1 MKYHFTGF
9 ATSALFHIALVAVVL
24 PLLLW
29 QDVLEKPAVPQPVTL
44 SLTQF
49 QPAPAPPVESP
60 PPPAPEPV
68 PVKPQPP
75 KPVEKP
81 LPKPPEKPKPPKKV
95 VEKPTPK
102 PPPKPET
109 KPEVTPPPTPQP
121 AVVTPDPVV
130 TPPPRPVMPAQA
142 PVAAVAKPTP
152 APVPVNNGAAEAAYR
167 AKLQRLIAA
176 RKQYPR
182 MAEQAEI
189 EGVVTVAFT
198 LSADGTVMGARVSQS
213 SGNEWL
219 DKAALQAVN
228 AVSGALPFPPD
239 IHKARWDFSLKV
251 TFTLE

>member
-9 ATSALFHIALVAVVL
+9 ATSALFHAALVVVAL

-60 PPPAPEPV
+60 PSPVPEPV

-102 PPPKPET
+102 PPPKPE
-109 KPEVTPPPTPQP
+109 VTPPPAPQP
-121 AVVTPDPVV
+121 AVVTPAPVV
-130 TPPPRPVMPAQA
+130 TSPPRPVMPAQA

-176 RKQYPR
+176 RKKYPR
-182 MAEQAEI
+182 MAINNEAEGSVLVGFVVMPNGSI
-189 EGVVTVAFT
+189 SGVQV
-198 LSADGTVMGARVSQS
+198 LKS
-213 SGNEWL
+213 SGNSLL
-219 DKAALQAVN
+219 DNAALQAVK
-228 AVSGALPFPPD
+228 AASGALPFPPE
-239 IHKARWDFSLKV
+239 IRKTQWDFRLAV
-251 TFTLE
+251 NFQLD

>member
-9 ATSALFHIALVAVVL
+9 ATSALFHTALVVVAL

-29 QDVLEKPAVPQPVTL
+29 QDLLEKPAVPQPVTL

-102 PPPKPET
+102 SPP
-109 KPEVTPPPTPQP
+109 KPEVTPPPAPQP
-121 AVVTPDPVV
+121 AVVTPEPVL
-130 TPPPRPVMPAQA
+130 TPPPRPVMPAPA

>member
-9 ATSALFHIALVAVVL
+9 ATSALFHTALVVVAL

-121 AVVTPDPVV
+121 AVVTPEPVV

-182 MAEQAEI
+182 MAINNEE
-189 EGVVTVAFT
+189 EGSVLVGFVVMPNGSISGVQV
-198 LSADGTVMGARVSQS
+198 LKS
-213 SGNEWL
+213 SGNSLL
-219 DKAALQAVN
+219 DNAALQAVK
-228 AVSGALPFPPD
+228 AASGALPFPPE
-239 IHKARWDFSLKV
+239 IRKTQWDFRLAV
-251 TFTLE
+251 NFQLD